1 MRGYH
6 KRSVGVIGVDEALLI
21 ARSKQGDTEAF
32 NRLVAHYQGQ
42 VFNLA
47 YRMLG
52 DRAAAEDA
60 TQETFLSAFRKLAS
74 FEAGNFRAWLLRIAV
89 NACRDYLRSGHHRK
103 TLSLEGLAEE
113 DPSVSFPSDAEA
125 PEDYALRREL
135 REAIAQG
142 LKTLPPDQR
151 LAILLVDVQGLSYEE
166 AAQVMGVP
174 LGTVKSRLSRAR
186 LAMRTYLL
194 TQKELLPPS
203 LRFQ

>member
-1 MRGYH
+1 M
-6 KRSVGVIGVDEALLI
+6 DEALLI
-21 ARSKQGDTEAF
+21 ANSAKGDAEAF
-32 NRLVAHYQGQ
+32 NRLVTHYQGQ

-52 DRAAAEDA
+52 DRAAAEDV
-60 TQETFLSAFRKLAS
+60 TQETFLSAFRNIAS
-74 FEAGNFRAWLLRIAV
+74 FQAGNFRAWLLRIAV

-103 TLSLEGLAEE
+103 TFSLEGLAEE
-113 DPSVSFPSDAEA
+113 DPSLAFTSNDEP

-166 AAQVMGVP
+166 AAQAMAVP
-174 LGTVKSRLSRAR
+174 IGTVKSRLSRAR
-186 LAMRTYLL
+186 LAMRTFLL
-194 TQKELLPPS
+194 SKKELLPAS
-203 LRFQ
+203 LRFQL

>member
-1 MRGYH
+1 M
-6 KRSVGVIGVDEALLI
+6 DEALLI
-21 ARSKQGDTEAF
+21 AQSKQGDTEAF
-32 NRLVAHYQGQ
+32 NRLVVRYQGQ

-52 DRAAAEDA
+52 NRAAAEDA
-60 TQETFLSAFRKLAS
+60 TQETFLSAFQKLES
-74 FEAGNFRAWLLRIAV
+74 FHAGNFRAWLLRIAV

-113 DPSVSFPSDAEA
+113 DPTTAFPSNNES

-135 REAIAQG
+135 QEAIAQG

-166 AAQVMGVP
+166 AAQVMSVP
-174 LGTVKSRLSRAR
+174 VGTVKSRLSRAR
-186 LAMRTYLL
+186 LAMRSFLL
-194 TQKELLPPS
+194 GKKELLPAS
-203 LRFQ
+203 LRFL